1 MNFLGHAYLSFGDP
15 DILTGNMIADF
26 VKGKKALQ
34 GFPEE
39 IQRGIRLHRALDM
52 FADTHPASQRAKVW
66 FREKYG
72 LYAGPLIDIFYD
84 HFLATDPHCF
94 KSAEELLAFTHKTY
108 QQLGDNSQFFPPQF
122 AKVFPHMQEHN
133 WLYNYRTLQG
143 MQRSLKGLEHRAKYM
158 PPTEQAYE
166 TFVATYYQLGQCYYE
181 FIENAVTFVKKE
193 INNI

>member
-26 VKGKKALQ
+26 VKGTKALKQ
-34 GFPEE
+34 FPEG

-84 HFLATDPHCF
+84 HFLATDPQQF
-94 KSAEELLAFTHKTY
+94 KTEQHLLAFTQETY
-108 QQLGDNSQFFPPQF
+108 QQLGENEEYFPDDF
-122 AKVFPHMQEHN
+122 AKMFPHMREYN

-143 MQRSLKGLEHRAKYM
+143 MQRSLKGLEHRAQYM
-158 PPTEQAYE
+158 SSSEQAYE
-166 TFVATYYQLGQCYYE
+166 TFVTNYYQLGQCYYE
-181 FIENAVTFVKKE
+181 FIENAIIFVKKE
-193 INNI
+193 MNTF